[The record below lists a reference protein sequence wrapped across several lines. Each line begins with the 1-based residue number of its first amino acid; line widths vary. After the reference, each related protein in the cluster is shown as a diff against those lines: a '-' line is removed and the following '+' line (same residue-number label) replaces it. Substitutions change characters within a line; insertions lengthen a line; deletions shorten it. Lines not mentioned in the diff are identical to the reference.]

1 MKIVCVLGS
10 PRPKGNSAFLAKR
23 MCDRMRESG
32 AKVKIF
38 SLNKLSYRG
47 CQGCM
52 ACKRELERCVIDDDL
67 SQVLEAVRLSDGL
80 IMASPVYYGD
90 VSSQLKAFIDRT
102 FSFLKPDFPTNPMP
116 SRLAPG
122 KKMVFILTQG
132 QPDEKQFADIFPRYN
147 TFFRLYGFS
156 TTLVRVCGVFD
167 PGDVETHPEALKMA
181 DETVAR
187 IMRGE

>member
-1 MKIVCVLGS
+1 MKVVCVLGS
-10 PRPKGNSAFLAKR
+10 PRPRGNSSFLAR
-23 MCDRMRESG
+23 RICERVRSYG
-32 AKVKIF
+32 AKVKVF

-52 ACKRELERCVIDDDL
+52 ACKGELERCSLDDDL
-67 SQVLEAVRLSDGL
+67 RQVLEAVRLSDCL
-80 IMASPVYYGD
+80 ITASPVYYGD

-132 QPDEKQFADIFPRYN
+132 QPDEKQFSDIFPRYES
-147 TFFRLYGFS
+147 FFRLYGFS
-156 TTLVRVCGVFD
+156 TTLIRVCGVFQ
-167 PGDVETHPEALKMA
+167 PGEVESHPEALRLA
-181 DETVAR
+181 DETAER
-187 IMRGE
+187 IINGP